1 LLGLRSV
8 PKEDTGFSVS
18 EAVYGSALTIP
29 GEFLDGPEIPSSQ
42 FISKIGKVISGF
54 SVPPP
59 HHVPQQPPAEV
70 PASLTTA
77 RFVFVREDAS
87 KPSLAPLYRGPYL
100 VLERRNKF
108 FRLQIGNKVDSVSI
122 DRLKPVFSD
131 SPVVPADPPPRGR
144 PPLRP
149 ARHPPEPSSAVNSS
163 ASKKKSVTFLNKPTV
178 VLRRNPH
185 RQARGRSSC
194 SALTPPFLLGG
205 SNVAEDDPSLNRI
218 ERSGEKNSDLPRHH
232 E

>member
-1 LLGLRSV
+1 M
-8 PKEDTGFSVS
+8 
-18 EAVYGSALTIP
+18 
-29 GEFLDGPEIPSSQ
+29 DGPEIPSSQ
-42 FISKIGKVISGF
+42 FLSKIGKVISGF

-100 VLERRNKF
+100 VLEQRNKF

-122 DRLKPVFSD
+122 DHLKLVFSD
-131 SPVVPADPPPRGR
+131 SPVVPANPPPQGR

-149 ARHPPEPSSAVNSS
+149 ARHPPDPSSAVNSS
-163 ASKKKSVTFLNKPTV
+163 ASKKKSVTFLNQPTV
-178 VLRRNPH
+178 MLRRNPH
-185 RQARGRSSC
+185 RQARERSSC
-194 SALTPPFLLGG
+194 SASTPAFLLGG
-205 SNVAEDDPSLNRI
+205 SNVLEDDPSLSQI
-218 ERSGEKNSDLPRHH
+218 ERRGKRNTDLPSHH